1 MARAPPPLL
10 GVRAT
15 AGLAARPHKRAEPS
29 PSRARAPPHAQSQT
43 PPPDPAG
50 DRAAWAPPP
59 PLTSKSGRLPLSQS
73 QVSTPLRSP
82 RSPLSVLHLTRA
94 PTRPEPRGL
103 EGPGAG
109 SCTWGVPVRS
119 KLQAGGWKR

>member
-29 PSRARAPPHAQSQT
+29 PSRARAPPHARSQT

-50 DRAAWAPPP
+50 DRAA
-59 PLTSKSGRLPLSQS
+59 
-73 QVSTPLRSP
+73 
-82 RSPLSVLHLTRA
+82 
-94 PTRPEPRGL
+94 
-103 EGPGAG
+103 
-109 SCTWGVPVRS
+109 
-119 KLQAGGWKR
+119 